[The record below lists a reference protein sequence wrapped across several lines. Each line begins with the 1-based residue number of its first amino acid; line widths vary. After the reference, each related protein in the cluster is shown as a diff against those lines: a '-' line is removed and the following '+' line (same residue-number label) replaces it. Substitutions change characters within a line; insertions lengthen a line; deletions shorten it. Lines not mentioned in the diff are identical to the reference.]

1 VDGVWVGSGGV
12 PDCDQSGEPL
22 KPLTEIASGG
32 EMSRVMLAL
41 KVSVEEGANAAAK
54 KRKTA
59 LPRTLVF
66 DEIDI
71 GIGGRAA
78 EAVGQKLKTL
88 SEAQQVICITHL
100 PQIAAF
106 ADQHFLIEKGER
118 GADAY
123 GVRRMKREERVE
135 EIARMLSGAKLTE
148 TVCGMRSRCCK
159 AK

>member
-1 VDGVWVGSGGV
+1 MSWRCRLGLRGGGGGAGGGGWTAFGWGRV
-12 PDCDQSGEPL
+12 ECRIATNPGEPL

-71 GIGGRAA
+71 GIGGRGAGGVGA
-78 EAVGQKLKTL
+78 EP
-88 SEAQQVICITHL
+88 E
-100 PQIAAF
+100 
-106 ADQHFLIEKGER
+106 
-118 GADAY
+118 
-123 GVRRMKREERVE
+123 
-135 EIARMLSGAKLTE
+135 
-148 TVCGMRSRCCK
+148 
-159 AK
+159 